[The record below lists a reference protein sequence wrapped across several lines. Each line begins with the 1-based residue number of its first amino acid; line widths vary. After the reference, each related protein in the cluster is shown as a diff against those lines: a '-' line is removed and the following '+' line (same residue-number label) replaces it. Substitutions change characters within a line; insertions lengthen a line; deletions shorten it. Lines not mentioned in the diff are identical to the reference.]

1 MSVFVLD
8 SSVALSWCLPMEARE
23 DTIRV
28 HQLAEAGGAVVP
40 ALWRL
45 EITNI
50 LGNKLKN
57 GVISSVTVKNAL
69 DLLAVTRLTTDRAPL
84 QAGDLFPL
92 ISKYALTAYDAV
104 YLELGLRLQLPIAT
118 LDRQLS
124 RARELA
130 GLPVLRKLM
139 S

>member
-1 MSVFVLD
+1 MKVY
-8 SSVALSWCLPMEARE
+8 E
-23 DTIRV
+23 
-28 HQLAEAGGAVVP
+28 LAEAGGAVVP
-40 ALWRL
+40 ALWHL
-45 EITNI
+45 EISNI

-69 DLLAVTRLTTDRAPL
+69 DLLAVTRVTTDRAPL
-84 QAGDLFPL
+84 GAGDLLPL
-92 ISKYALTAYDAV
+92 MAKYALTAYDAV

-118 LDRQLS
+118 LDRRLS

-130 GLPVLRKLM
+130 GLPVLQELM